1 MLLILVTNSDMAT
14 SEHNLS
20 SYNENEL
27 PDASNMRIGIVVSE
41 WNNDITFALL
51 YGAKE
56 VLLKSGILD
65 RNLHIIKVPGSFEL
79 PTAAAFMLEYYD
91 VQGVITLGSVI
102 RGETAHF
109 DFVCQ
114 AVAQGVKDVS
124 LKFIRPVI
132 FGVLTDDN
140 RQQSIDR
147 SGGKHGNKGTEA
159 AVTCLKMIALQQ
171 SMRSSWGPGF
181 TI

>member
-1 MLLILVTNSDMAT
+1 MAT

-20 SYNENEL
+20 SYKENEL

-51 YGAKE
+51 DGAKE

-114 AVAQGVKDVS
+114 AVAQGVKDVG